1 MKKTLIA
8 LSLVSAVGLA
18 NANSMIADTHKN
30 NGLENDIQASEV
42 LKLSADSM
50 SLKQMQSKRYE
61 TSDQARLLETAVA
74 VLQDTGFT
82 IGEVEPMLGTVLG
95 SKNRDAL
102 EGEQVAANVL
112 LVLVFGISVPVDD
125 HQKLMA
131 SVVVDESNQ
140 VKGSSIVRVN
150 FSRIVWNTDNQI
162 SKAERLEDPEMY
174 QMFYDNFTKGVFLE
188 AHEI

>member
-1 MKKTLIA
+1 
-8 LSLVSAVGLA
+8 
-18 NANSMIADTHKN
+18 
-30 NGLENDIQASEV
+30 
-42 LKLSADSM
+42 
-50 SLKQMQSKRYE
+50 MQSKRYE

-95 SKNRDAL
+95 SKTRDAL

-112 LVLVFGISVPVDD
+112 LILVFGISVPVDD

-140 VKGSSIVRVN
+140 VKGSSVVRVN

-174 QMFYDNFTKGVFLE
+174 QMFYNNFTKGVFLE